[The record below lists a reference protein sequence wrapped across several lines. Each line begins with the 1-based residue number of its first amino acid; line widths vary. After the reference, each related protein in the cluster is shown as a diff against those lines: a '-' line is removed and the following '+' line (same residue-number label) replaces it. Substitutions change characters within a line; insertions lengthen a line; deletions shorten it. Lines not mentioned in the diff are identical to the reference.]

1 MYRPR
6 GGVIQVGLEIPDDVG
21 LVGRRDVCTNVVE
34 SQCADGSIVHLE
46 YNFEDEHRPV
56 PGREFPTDGTGQEA
70 TTLWHLLGASSGK
83 EKTGDTRKKSRTVT
97 AFMGHRILFVDV

>member
-6 GGVIQVGLEIPDDVG
+6 GGDDVG

-46 YNFEDEHRPV
+46 YNFEDEHQPV
-56 PGREFPTDGTGQEA
+56 PGREFPTGGTGQEA
-70 TTLWHLLGASSGK
+70 RTLWHLLASSGK